1 MGHEPSSKQLYALER
16 SGLEK
21 GLKFAINASKRLTAE
36 IFPAYEEGISQLNDD
51 HRHSER
57 AEVRSILRRAK
68 LLPKTFKIMFFRLVP
83 RTKMVLTSFSA
94 CAIMHM

>member
-21 GLKFAINASKRLTAE
+21 GLKFAINASKRPTAE

-51 HRHSER
+51 HRHSVR
-57 AEVRSILRRAK
+57 AEVSKLRRAK

-83 RTKMVLTSFSA
+83 PKWS
-94 CAIMHM
+94 